1 MIVAFDLPLS
11 SVVCRE
17 PRRCDFPIG
26 VFLEYA
32 NSMSKTYQGQKCSQW
47 GRNDHLLKIVMGH
60 LPPSLQSRQITALSK
75 LTARLPV
82 KVAQQSPFSAPNKWG
97 KRMSWQ
103 RFFPSVWVSCTE
115 AALHKEEKDI
125 IFLCVSSSWLQG
137 GWFCWLFFLSPDFWN
152 VFSMLNSVSHPT
164 SNVELS

>member
-11 SVVCRE
+11 SVVRRE

-32 NSMSKTYQGQKCSQW
+32 NSMSKTYQGQKCSER

-103 RFFPSVWVSCTE
+103 GFFPSVWVSCTE

-125 IFLCVSSSWLQG
+125 IFLCVSSSRLQG

>member
-11 SVVCRE
+11 SVVRRE

-26 VFLEYA
+26 VFLEYV
-32 NSMSKTYQGQKCSQW
+32 NSMSKTYQGQKCSER

-103 RFFPSVWVSCTE
+103 GFFPSVWVSCTE

-125 IFLCVSSSWLQG
+125 IFLYVSSSRLQG

>member
-32 NSMSKTYQGQKCSQW
+32 NSMSKTYQGQKCSER

-103 RFFPSVWVSCTE
+103 GFFPSVWVSCTE

>member
-32 NSMSKTYQGQKCSQW
+32 NSMSKTYQGQKCSER

-60 LPPSLQSRQITALSK
+60 LPLSLQSRQITALSK

-82 KVAQQSPFSAPNKWG
+82 KVAQQSPFSAPNK
-97 KRMSWQ
+97 
-103 RFFPSVWVSCTE
+103 
-115 AALHKEEKDI
+115 
-125 IFLCVSSSWLQG
+125 
-137 GWFCWLFFLSPDFWN
+137 
-152 VFSMLNSVSHPT
+152 
-164 SNVELS
+164 